1 MEALL
6 PGHFWKTPFI
16 WEPGCPEPSASAGL
30 RFVEAD
36 PLWLAQAVSAV
47 MANSLDESDQRCP
60 DLLRRCVQQ
69 CTHAQCLPQGRV
81 QRTQCLATTIGIT
94 RPNGANAE
102 PLTNIAMTLRSITVA
117 LCSPSVG
124 HGLRWRM
131 LILQN
136 RRLK

>member
-47 MANSLDESDQRCP
+47 MANSLDESDQFAVSRSS
-60 DLLRRCVQQ
+60 
-69 CTHAQCLPQGRV
+69 A
-81 QRTQCLATTIGIT
+81 
-94 RPNGANAE
+94 
-102 PLTNIAMTLRSITVA
+102 TLRPA
-117 LCSPSVG
+117 MHPCSVPSARPG
-124 HGLRWRM
+124 TKNAMPGNDHWH
-131 LILQN
+131 N
-136 RRLK
+136 TA